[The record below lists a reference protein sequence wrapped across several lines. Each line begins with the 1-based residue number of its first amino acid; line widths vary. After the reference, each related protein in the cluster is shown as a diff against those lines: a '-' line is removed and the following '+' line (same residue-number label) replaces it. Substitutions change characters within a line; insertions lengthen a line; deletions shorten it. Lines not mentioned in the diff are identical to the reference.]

1 MIMNTRPWYYLFAGG
16 ILEVAWA
23 VGLKFSEGF
32 SILIPSVFTISAMI
46 ACFFCVG
53 IAMKSLPI
61 GTAYAVFT
69 GMGTAG
75 TAIMGMLFFQEPIDI
90 LRIMFL
96 LLLLG
101 GITGLKIIASEEKV
115 VSSELK
121 S

>member
-1 MIMNTRPWYYLFAGG
+1 MIMNARPWYYLFAGG

-32 SILIPSVFTISAMI
+32 TILIPSVFTITSMVV
-46 ACFFCVG
+46 CFFCVG

-75 TAIMGMLFFQEPIDI
+75 TAIMGMLFFHEPIDI
-90 LRIMFL
+90 IRIMFL

-101 GITGLKIIASEEKV
+101 GILGLKITASEDKV
-115 VSSELK
+115 ASSESK
-121 S
+121 C